1 MWSIISSEFGLKFVV
16 EESRSRRGAR
26 SDPAA
31 GSAAARPV
39 SSSARAMFDR
49 IVEPQQLA
57 FDDEDEDL
65 YTLQRA
71 RRNSVTGRRE
81 DSIQAKRQTALL
93 YVWAK

>member
-57 FDDEDEDL
+57 FDF
-65 YTLQRA
+65 
-71 RRNSVTGRRE
+71 
-81 DSIQAKRQTALL
+81 
-93 YVWAK
+93 